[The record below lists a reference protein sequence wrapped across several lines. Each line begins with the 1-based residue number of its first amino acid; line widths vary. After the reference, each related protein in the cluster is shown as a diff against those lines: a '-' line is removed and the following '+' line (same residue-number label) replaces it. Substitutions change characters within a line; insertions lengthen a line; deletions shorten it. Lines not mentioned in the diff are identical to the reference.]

1 MLTRSLAQEIAQETA
16 AVTNLGIL
24 VTDPE
29 GIVLGSSDP
38 KRVGSFHE
46 ASVDVVRTRESATHT
61 PEEAKALRGVLPGMT
76 LPIIVGDTVL
86 GTVGISG
93 VPARVRRFGP
103 IVRRQT
109 EMLLRESTAVQSR
122 LLRERALHDL
132 VDDLANYDAE
142 LIEPQLMLARA
153 TDLGHDLLLRRVVI
167 VIAVAPPRPGSA
179 ASAPSL
185 QPELLRT
192 IHAAFPQKETV
203 VTGSTANHFV
213 VLRHVPGSQ
222 RWTEVDRATAG
233 ECRKL
238 IAAIGKNHGLE
249 ATAGI
254 GALSRSIIGLRD
266 SYRDARDAI
275 SLGPRGHLAGP
286 VYTIGDLR
294 IPQILA
300 TSERRVRM
308 SMIGGEL
315 SAAHKSDDWPMLRET
330 ILVWCEEGFNLVRG
344 AKALHIHRNTLVLRL
359 ARIERLTGRDL
370 RDRRAAISAYIAC
383 LADELETS
391 PSELPGG

>member
-24 VTDPE
+24 VTGPD

-38 KRVGSFHE
+38 ARVDSFHE
-46 ASVDVVRTRESATHT
+46 ASLEVVQTREAATHS
-61 PEEAKALRGVLPGMT
+61 PEQARLLRGVLPGMT
-76 LPIIVGDTVL
+76 LPIVVDDTVL

-93 VPARVRRFGP
+93 VPSRVRRFGP

-132 VDDLANYDAE
+132 VNDLANYDPE

-153 TDLGHDLLLRRVVI
+153 AELGYDLLLRRAVI
-167 VIAVAPPRPGSA
+167 VIAVTPAEPA
-179 ASAPSL
+179 ASTLA

-192 IHAAFPQKETV
+192 IHAAFPQPETL
-203 VTGSTANHFV
+203 VTASTANHFV
-213 VLRHVPGSQ
+213 VLRHVPGSM
-222 RWTEVDRATAG
+222 RWTEVDNATTA
-233 ECRKL
+233 ECHRLVDSIRKSH
-238 IAAIGKNHGLE
+238 KLE
-249 ATAGI
+249 VTVGI

-266 SYRDARDAI
+266 SYRDARDAV
-275 SLGPRGHLAGP
+275 SLGPRGHLDGP
-286 VYTIGDLR
+286 VFTIGTLR
-294 IPQILA
+294 IPQLLA
-300 TSERRVRM
+300 TSERRVRT
-308 SMIGGEL
+308 SMIGVEL
-315 SAAHKSDDWPMLRET
+315 SAAHKSDDWPMLRKT
-330 ILVWCEEGFNLVRG
+330 IMVWCEEGFNLVHG

-370 RDRRAAISAYIAC
+370 SDRRAAISAYIAC
-383 LADELETS
+383 LADELESS
-391 PSELPGG
+391 PSPSGN

>member
-24 VTDPE
+24 ITDPD

-38 KRVGSFHE
+38 TRVDSFHE
-46 ASVDVVRTRESATHT
+46 ASLDVVSTRESATHN
-61 PEEAKALRGVLPGMT
+61 PQQAKALRGVLPGMT
-76 LPIIVGDTVL
+76 LPIVVDDDVV

-93 VPARVRRFGP
+93 VPSRVRRFGP

-132 VDDLANYDAE
+132 VDDLANYDAD
-142 LIEPQLMLARA
+142 LIEPQLLLARA
-153 TDLGHDLLLRRVVI
+153 AELGYDLLLRRVAI
-167 VIAVAPPRPGSA
+167 VIAVTPAEPGASA
-179 ASAPSL
+179 APTLA
-185 QPELLRT
+185 QPELVRM
-192 IHAAFPQKETV
+192 IHAAFPQPETM

-213 VLRHVPGSQ
+213 VFRHVPGSL
-222 RWTEVDRATAG
+222 RWTEVDKATAT
-233 ECRKL
+233 ECKHLVDSIRKS
-238 IAAIGKNHGLE
+238 HSLE
-249 ATAGI
+249 ATVGI
-254 GALSRSIIGLRD
+254 GALSRSIVGLRD
-266 SYRDARDAI
+266 SYRDARDAV

-286 VYTIGDLR
+286 VFTIGTLR
-294 IPQILA
+294 IPQLLA
-300 TSERRVRM
+300 TSERRVRT
-308 SMIGGEL
+308 SMIGVEL

-330 ILVWCEEGFNLVRG
+330 ILAWCEEGFNLVRG

-370 RDRRAAISAYIAC
+370 SDRRAAISAYIAC
-383 LADELETS
+383 LADELESS
-391 PSELPGG
+391 PSS